1 MMMKLQLKLL
11 VVGSL
16 LLGMTQAFAQTL
28 YRWVDDEGQV
38 HYSDH
43 VPQAASR
50 QDHQVLNEQG
60 VAIRNVEGA
69 ATEEELVERT
79 RLAVLAEAEA
89 KAVAQQAH
97 TDSVLLETYLS
108 VEEIVSLRDRRLEL
122 LSAQVLVTEQYIE
135 NLTQRLGELQQTAGN
150 FKPLSDN
157 PNARDMPEYLELD
170 ISRTTASI
178 ELYVETLGRTR
189 AQVDNLTDSF
199 ASDIE
204 RFRQLTGG

>member
-1 MMMKLQLKLL
+1 MKVQLKLL

-16 LLGMTQAFAQTL
+16 LLGMTQALAQTL

-50 QDHQVLNEQG
+50 QDHQVLNAQG
-60 VAIRNVEGA
+60 VAIAYVEGA

-79 RLAVLAEAEA
+79 RLALLAAAEA
-89 KAVAQQAH
+89 KAVEEQAH

-122 LSAQVLVTEQYIE
+122 LTAQVTVSEQYIE

-150 FKPLSDN
+150 FKPLNDN

-178 ELYVETLGRTR
+178 ELYEETLGRTR
-189 AQVDNLTDSF
+189 TQQENVTNSF

>member
-1 MMMKLQLKLL
+1 MMKLQLKLL

-16 LLGMTQAFAQTL
+16 LLGMTQAFAQSL

-43 VPQAASR
+43 VPQAASS
-50 QDHQVLNEQG
+50 QDHQVLNQQG

-69 ATEEELVERT
+69 ATEEELAERT

-89 KAVAQQAH
+89 QAAEEQAH

-135 NLTQRLGELQQTAGN
+135 NLTQRLGELHQTASN

-178 ELYVETLGRTR
+178 ELYQETLGRTR
-189 AQVDNLTDSF
+189 TQQEGLTESF
-199 ASDIE
+199 ARDIE
-204 RFRQLTGG
+204 RFRQLTGS

>member
-1 MMMKLQLKLL
+1 MMKVQLILL

-16 LLGMTQAFAQTL
+16 LLGMTQALAQTL

-50 QDHQVLNEQG
+50 QDHQVLNAQG
-60 VAIRNVEGA
+60 VAIAHVEGA
-69 ATEEELVERT
+69 ATEEELTERT
-79 RLAVLAEAEA
+79 RLALLAEAEA
-89 KAVAQQAH
+89 KAVEEQAH

-108 VEEIVSLRDRRLEL
+108 VEDIVSLRDRRLEL
-122 LSAQVLVTEQYIE
+122 LTAQVVVTEQYIE
-135 NLTQRLGELQQTAGN
+135 NLTHRLGELQQTAGN

-178 ELYVETLGRTR
+178 ELYEETLGRTR
-189 AQVDNLTDSF
+189 TQQENLTDSF
-199 ASDIE
+199 ARDIE